1 LDSLDDFERW
11 GGDCAYV
18 FPRGYRRERWSYQ
31 RIAGVAYQFAREL
44 AARNIVKGDAVL
56 LWSPNCAE
64 WVAAFLGCALCGV
77 IAVPVDDAASPDFAQ
92 RISAQVR
99 TKLVLCPR
107 ERAAFFEKLEGGV
120 AENVPCGDGA
130 SPRPSDAKPRF
141 HTDKILTIDPVDLA
155 AAVAARPAER
165 FRPAQIQ
172 PSDPLEIV
180 FTSGTTAEPKGVV
193 LTHANVVGNLAPIQ
207 IEIKKYLKYERLVHP
222 IRFLNLLPLSH
233 VFGQFLGIFLPPLL
247 GATVV
252 FENTFNPTEVMATIR
267 RERVSVLVAVPRMI
281 ESLKQKIER
290 DLDGGFASLCGGG
303 ALPRQDGAEPRHHT
317 KFSARYAAAENQHF
331 LRRWWTFRDLR
342 RRFGWK
348 FWAIISGGAALDRET
363 EEFWH
368 RLGYAVVQGYGLTET
383 TSLISLN
390 HPFHTSRGSIGK
402 VLPGREIKLAEDGE
416 ILVRGSGVASGYW
429 NGRELQPVVREA
441 DEGWY
446 RTGDLGALDE
456 QGNLFFK
463 GRKKEVIVTPAG
475 MNIYPEDLEAALR
488 SQKEVQDCVV
498 VGLERGGNAEP
509 CAVLILR
516 DQTPDASAVSPSAVA
531 QAIVERANQTLAEYQ
546 RMRTWFVWPEEDFPR
561 SSTQKPRR
569 NVIRDAVEAALRGQ
583 APANAASPLSEL
595 LTRIT
600 GRNVQNMH
608 NLTPDATLESGLGLS
623 SLERVE
629 LLSALEDR
637 YQVDLSETKFAN
649 AATVGDLEKLLQSSR
664 SVVGRQSLVVGK
676 TPERLATD
684 DQRLTGAPRDP
695 EFQRREFH
703 SPAFHYPRWALRW
716 PTTWVRLASH
726 YLLARPAV
734 LLLGWPRVT
743 GRENLRGVSGPLL
756 VISNHVADVD
766 VGFIQFALPAR
777 IRHKLATATRGE
789 ALEILRSPGPSATVD
804 RRALDRRALDRRALD
819 RPWLRRIYDRLQWT
833 LGVALLNLFPLPRQ
847 SGFRKSFAYAGEAVD
862 RGYSVLVFPEG
873 KHTEDGKLCP
883 FRTGVGLLANNLR
896 IPILPMRIDGLFEI
910 KHAGKKYA
918 APGKIQV
925 RIGKPMQFAPETNPE
940 EIARA
945 LQKAVES
952 LAG

>member
-11 GGDCAYV
+11 GGDGDNACAYV

-31 RIAGVAYQFAREL
+31 RVAAVAYQFAREL
-44 AARNIVKGDAVL
+44 EARHIAKGDAVL

-99 TKLVLCPR
+99 TRLVLCPR
-107 ERAAFFEKLEGGV
+107 ERAPLFEKV
-120 AENVPCGDGA
+120 ASIA
-130 SPRPSDAKPRF
+130 
-141 HTDKILTIDPVDLA
+141 TIDPVDLA
-155 AAVAARPAER
+155 AAVAEHPPDR

-193 LTHANVVGNLAPIQ
+193 LTHANVVGNLAPIEA
-207 IEIKKYLKYERLVHP
+207 EIKKYLKYERLVHP
-222 IRFLNLLPLSH
+222 LRFLNLLPLSH

-290 DLDGGFASLCGGG
+290 DLDVRSDDSADGGRENFA
-303 ALPRQDGAEPRHHT
+303 
-317 KFSARYAAAENQHF
+317 KRYAAAERQHF

-342 RRFGWK
+342 RQFGWK
-348 FWAIISGGAALDRET
+348 FWAMISGGAALDRET

-402 VLPGREIKLAEDGE
+402 VLPGREIRLAEDGE

-429 NGRELQPVVREA
+429 SGRELQPVAREG

-488 SQKEVQDCVV
+488 GQKEVRDCVV

-516 DQTPDASAVSPSAVA
+516 DRTPDASAAVVPSVPSVPSNVA
-531 QAIVERANQTLAEYQ
+531 QAIVERANETLAEYQ

-600 GRNVQNMH
+600 GRPAH
-608 NLTPDATLESGLGLS
+608 NLMPDANLESGLGLS

-637 YQVDLSETKFAN
+637 YQLDLSETQFAN
-649 AATVGDLEKLLQSSR
+649 AATVGDLEKLLQGGR
-664 SVVGRQSLVVGK
+664 SVVGR
-676 TPERLATD
+676 
-684 DQRLTGAPRDP
+684 
-695 EFQRREFH
+695 
-703 SPAFHYPRWALRW
+703 
-716 PTTWVRLASH
+716 
-726 YLLARPAV
+726 
-734 LLLGWPRVT
+734 
-743 GRENLRGVSGPLL
+743 
-756 VISNHVADVD
+756 
-766 VGFIQFALPAR
+766 
-777 IRHKLATATRGE
+777 
-789 ALEILRSPGPSATVD
+789 
-804 RRALDRRALDRRALD
+804 
-819 RPWLRRIYDRLQWT
+819 
-833 LGVALLNLFPLPRQ
+833 
-847 SGFRKSFAYAGEAVD
+847 
-862 RGYSVLVFPEG
+862 
-873 KHTEDGKLCP
+873 
-883 FRTGVGLLANNLR
+883 
-896 IPILPMRIDGLFEI
+896 
-910 KHAGKKYA
+910 
-918 APGKIQV
+918 
-925 RIGKPMQFAPETNPE
+925 
-940 EIARA
+940 
-945 LQKAVES
+945 
-952 LAG
+952 

>member
-1 LDSLDDFERW
+1 VLDSLDDFERW
-11 GGDCAYV
+11 GKDDDCAYV
-18 FPRGYRRERWSYQ
+18 FPRGYRRDRWSYQ
-31 RIAGVAYQFAREL
+31 RVAGLAYQFAREL
-44 AARNIVKGDAVL
+44 EARDIAKGDAVL
-56 LWSPNCAE
+56 LWSANCAE

-77 IAVPVDDAASPDFAQ
+77 IAVPIDDAASPDFAR

-107 ERAAFFEKLEGGV
+107 ERASIFDGLAEKIV
-120 AENVPCGDGA
+120 
-130 SPRPSDAKPRF
+130 
-141 HTDKILTIDPVDLA
+141 TIDPADLE
-155 AAVAARPAER
+155 AAVAEYPAER
-165 FRPAQIQ
+165 FRPAQIR

-193 LTHANVVGNLAPIQ
+193 LTHANVVGNLAPIE
-207 IEIKKYLKYERLVHP
+207 IEIRKYLKYERLVHP

-252 FENTFNPTEVMATIR
+252 FENTFNPTEVITTIR

-281 ESLKQKIER
+281 ESLKQRIER
-290 DLDGGFASLCGGG
+290 DLDAGSGGSENFA
-303 ALPRQDGAEPRHHT
+303 
-317 KFSARYAAAENQHF
+317 ARYTAAKSQHF

-342 RRFGWK
+342 RQFGWK
-348 FWAIISGGAALDRET
+348 FWAMISGGAALDHET

-402 VLPGREIKLAEDGE
+402 VLPGREIKLADDGE

-429 NGRELQPVVREA
+429 NGRELEPVARSE

-488 SQKEVQDCVV
+488 GQKEVRDCVV

-516 DQTPDASAVSPSAVA
+516 DRDSNA
-531 QAIVERANQTLAEYQ
+531 QAVVGKAVNGEAGNKKPVDAKTIVQRANETLSEYQ
-546 RMRTWFVWPEEDFPR
+546 RMRAWFVWPEEDFPR
-561 SSTQKPRR
+561 GSTQKPRR
-569 NVIRDAVEAALRGQ
+569 NVIRDAVEAGLRGQ
-583 APANAASPLSEL
+583 STANAASPLSEL
-595 LTRIT
+595 VTRIT
-600 GRNVQNMH
+600 GRSIQNMQ
-608 NLTPDATLESGLGLS
+608 NLTPDANLESGLGLS

-637 YQVDLSETKFAN
+637 YQVDLSETEFAN
-649 AATVGDLEKLLQSSR
+649 AATVGDLEKLLQSERGAR
-664 SVVGRQSLVVGK
+664 SK
-676 TPERLATD
+676 
-684 DQRLTGAPRDP
+684 
-695 EFQRREFH
+695 FH
-703 SPAFHYPRWALRW
+703 DSGFHYPRWALRW
-716 PTTWVRLASH
+716 PTMWLRLASH
-726 YLLARPAV
+726 YLLTRPAV
-734 LLLGWPRVT
+734 VLLGWPRVT
-743 GRENLRGVSGPLL
+743 GRENLRGVRGPLL

-766 VGFIQFALPAR
+766 VGFIQTALPAR
-777 IRHKLATATRGE
+777 IRHKLATATGGE
-789 ALEILRSPGPSATVD
+789 ALEKLRSPGPD
-804 RRALDRRALDRRALD
+804 RAWFKRVYHRV
-819 RPWLRRIYDRLQWT
+819 QWT
-833 LGVALLNLFPLPRQ
+833 LGVALLNLFPLPRH

-873 KHTEDGKLCP
+873 KHTEDGELRP

-910 KHAGKKYA
+910 KNAGKKFA

-925 RIGKPMQFAPETNPE
+925 RIGKPMQFAPESDAE

-945 LQKAVES
+945 LQKAVED
-952 LAG
+952 L

>member
-1 LDSLDDFERW
+1 MRASLLDSLDDFERW
-11 GGDCAYV
+11 GRDGDEACAYV
-18 FPRGYRRERWSYQ
+18 FPRGYRHERWSYQ
-31 RIAGVAYQFAREL
+31 RVVRVAYQFAREL
-44 AARNIVKGDAVL
+44 AARNIAQGDAVL

-99 TKLVLCPR
+99 TKLVLCPS
-107 ERAAFFEKLEGGV
+107 ERAAFFEKIEGV
-120 AENVPCGDGA
+120 A
-130 SPRPSDAKPRF
+130 
-141 HTDKILTIDPVDLA
+141 IIDPVDLA
-155 AAVAARPAER
+155 AAVAEHPAER

-193 LTHANVVGNLAPIQ
+193 LTHANVVGNIAPIET
-207 IEIKKYLKYERLVHP
+207 EIRKYLKYERLVHP

-290 DLDGGFASLCGGG
+290 DLDGDF
-303 ALPRQDGAEPRHHT
+303 DGAEPRHHT
-317 KFSARYAAAENQHF
+317 SRFAARYAAAANQHF

-342 RRFGWK
+342 RQFGWK
-348 FWAIISGGAALDRET
+348 FWAMISGGAALDRET

-402 VLPGREIKLAEDGE
+402 VLPGREIKLANDGE

-429 NGRELQPVVREA
+429 SGHELQPVVRED

-488 SQKEVQDCVV
+488 SQKEVRDCVV

-516 DQTPDASAVSPSAVA
+516 DRAPDASTGIASGVPSNVASDVASDVA
-531 QAIVERANQTLAEYQ
+531 QAIVQRANETLAEYQ
-546 RMRTWFVWPEEDFPR
+546 AMRTWFVWPEEDFPR

-583 APANAASPLSEL
+583 APAGAASPLAEL
-595 LTRIT
+595 LMRIT
-600 GRNVQNMH
+600 GRKVLNVQ
-608 NLTPDATLESGLGLS
+608 NLTPDANLESGLGLS

-637 YQVDLSETKFAN
+637 YQIDLSETKFAK
-649 AATVGDLEKLLQSSR
+649 AATVGDLERLLQDGR

-716 PTTWVRLASH
+716 PTTWLRLAAH

-734 LLLGWPRVT
+734 FLMGWPRVT
-743 GRENLRGVSGPLL
+743 GRENLRGVRGPLL
-756 VISNHVADVD
+756 VISNHIAEVD

-777 IRHKLATATRGE
+777 IRRKLATATGGE
-789 ALEILRSPGPSATVD
+789 ALEILRSPSP
-804 RRALDRRALDRRALD
+804 D

-847 SGFRKSFAYAGEAVD
+847 SGFRKSFTYAGEAVD

-873 KHTEDGKLCP
+873 KHTTDGKLCP
-883 FRTGVGLLANNLR
+883 FRSGVGLLANNLR
-896 IPILPMRIDGLFEI
+896 IPILPMRIDGLFEV
-910 KHAGKKYA
+910 KNAGKKFA
-918 APGKIQV
+918 APGKIRV
-925 RIGKPMQFAPETNPE
+925 RIGKPVQFAPETDPE

-945 LQKAVES
+945 LQSAVEN
-952 LAG
+952 L

>member
-1 LDSLDDFERW
+1 VLDSLDDFERW
-11 GGDCAYV
+11 GKDDACAYV

-31 RIAGVAYQFAREL
+31 RVAGVAYQFAREL
-44 AARNIVKGDAVL
+44 EARNVANRDAVL

-77 IAVPVDDAASPDFAQ
+77 IAVPIDDAASPEFAR

-99 TKLVLCPR
+99 TRLVLCPR
-107 ERAAFFEKLEGGV
+107 ERAPLFEKVEGIV
-120 AENVPCGDGA
+120 V
-130 SPRPSDAKPRF
+130 
-141 HTDKILTIDPVDLA
+141 IDPADLA
-155 AAVAARPAER
+155 AAVAERPAER
-165 FRPAQIQ
+165 FRPVPIQ

-193 LTHANVVGNLAPIQ
+193 ITHANVIGNLVPIET
-207 IEIKKYLKYERLVHP
+207 EIGNYLKYERLVHP
-222 IRFLNLLPLSH
+222 IRLLNLLPLSH

-252 FENTFNPTEVMATIR
+252 FENTFNPTEVMTTIR

-281 ESLKQKIER
+281 ESLKQKVER
-290 DLDGGFASLCGGG
+290 DFDRGFGSSGG
-303 ALPRQDGAEPRHHT
+303 ASKNFA
-317 KFSARYAAAENQHF
+317 ARYAAAESQHF
-331 LRRWWTFRDLR
+331 LLRWWTFRDLR
-342 RRFGWK
+342 RQFGWK
-348 FWAIISGGAALDRET
+348 FWAIISGGAALDPET

-368 RLGYAVVQGYGLTET
+368 RLGYAMVQGYGLTET

-402 VLPGREIKLAEDGE
+402 VLPGREVKLAEDGE

-429 NGRELQPVVREA
+429 NGRELQPVARSE

-446 RTGDLGALDE
+446 PTGDLGALDE

-488 SQKEVQDCVV
+488 GQKEVRDCVV

-516 DQTPDASAVSPSAVA
+516 DGYSNARAGDGEAGDKKT
-531 QAIVERANQTLAEYQ
+531 IVQRANETLAEYQ
-546 RMRTWFVWPEEDFPR
+546 RMRAWFVWPEEDFPR

-583 APANAASPLSEL
+583 APANAPSPLSEL
-595 LTRIT
+595 LTRIA
-600 GRNVQNMH
+600 GRSIPNTP
-608 NLTPDATLESGLGLS
+608 NLTPDANLESGLELS

-637 YQVDLSETKFAN
+637 YQVDLSETEFAH
-649 AATVGDLEKLLQSSR
+649 AVTVGDLEKLVRGERGTR
-664 SVVGRQSLVVGK
+664 SQHHDSG
-676 TPERLATD
+676 
-684 DQRLTGAPRDP
+684 
-695 EFQRREFH
+695 
-703 SPAFHYPRWALRW
+703 FHYPRWALRW
-716 PTTWVRLASH
+716 PTTWLRLASH
-726 YLLARPAV
+726 YLLVRPAV
-734 LLLGWPRVT
+734 FLLGWPRVT
-743 GRENLRGVSGPLL
+743 GRENLRGVRGPLL

-766 VGFIQFALPAR
+766 VGLIQTALSAR
-777 IRHKLATATRGE
+777 IRHKLATATGGE
-789 ALEILRSPGPSATVD
+789 ALEELRSPSPERV
-804 RRALDRRALDRRALD
+804 
-819 RPWLRRIYDRLQWT
+819 WLRRFYDRVQWT
-833 LGVALLNLFPLPRQ
+833 LGVALLNLFPLPRE

-873 KHTEDGKLCP
+873 KLTEDGKLRP

-910 KHAGKKYA
+910 KSAGKKFA
-918 APGKIQV
+918 APGKIHV
-925 RIGKPMQFAPETNPE
+925 NLGKPMQFAPESDPK

-945 LQKAVES
+945 LKKAVED
-952 LAG
+952 L

>member
-1 LDSLDDFERW
+1 VLDSLDDFERW
-11 GGDCAYV
+11 GDDCAYV
-18 FPRGYRRERWSYQ
+18 FPRGYRHERWSYQ
-31 RIAGVAYQFAREL
+31 RVAGAAYQFAREL
-44 AARNIVKGDAVL
+44 EARKIAKGDAVL

-77 IAVPVDDAASPDFAQ
+77 IAVPVDDAASPDFAR

-99 TKLVLCPR
+99 TRLVLCPR
-107 ERAAFFEKLEGGV
+107 ERAAIFDGFDAQKTVQKLV
-120 AENVPCGDGA
+120 
-130 SPRPSDAKPRF
+130 
-141 HTDKILTIDPVDLA
+141 TIDPADLA
-155 AAVAARPAER
+155 VAIAEHSSQR

-172 PSDPLEIV
+172 PSDALEIV

-193 LTHANVVGNLAPIQ
+193 LTHANVVGNLAPIE

-247 GATVV
+247 GGTVV

-290 DLDGGFASLCGGG
+290 EVQDAGVRESFA
-303 ALPRQDGAEPRHHT
+303 
-317 KFSARYAAAENQHF
+317 ARYSAAASQHF

-342 RRFGWK
+342 RQFGWK
-348 FWAIISGGAALDRET
+348 FWAMISGGAALDRET

-402 VLPGREIKLAEDGE
+402 VLPGREIKLADDGE

-429 NGRELQPVVREA
+429 NGHELQPVA
-441 DEGWY
+441 TDEGWY
-446 RTGDLGALDE
+446 CTGDLGALDE

-488 SQKEVQDCVV
+488 GQKEVRDCVV

-516 DQTPDASAVSPSAVA
+516 DA
-531 QAIVERANQTLAEYQ
+531 QAVDVKTIVQRANETLAEYQ
-546 RMRTWFVWPEEDFPR
+546 RMRSWFVWPDEDFPR
-561 SSTQKPRR
+561 GATQKPRR
-569 NVIRDAVEAALRGQ
+569 NVIRDAVEAGLRGQ
-583 APANAASPLSEL
+583 ALANAASPLSEL

-600 GRNVQNMH
+600 GRHIQNLQ
-608 NLTPDATLESGLGLS
+608 NLTPDANLKNGLGLS

-637 YQVDLSETKFAN
+637 YQVDLSEAAFAN
-649 AATVGDLEKLLQSSR
+649 AATVGDLEKLLQGERGGHCKLYAPVWERGSAPPPHKHGSESQQR
-664 SVVGRQSLVVGK
+664 ELHSL
-676 TPERLATD
+676 
-684 DQRLTGAPRDP
+684 
-695 EFQRREFH
+695 
-703 SPAFHYPRWALRW
+703 AFHYPRWTLRW
-716 PTTWVRLASH
+716 PTTWLRLASH
-726 YLLARPAV
+726 YLLARPAMF
-734 LLLGWPRVT
+734 LLGWPRVT
-743 GRENLRGVSGPLL
+743 GRENLHGVRGPLL
-756 VISNHVADVD
+756 VVSNHVADVD
-766 VGFIQFALPAR
+766 VGFIHTALPAR
-777 IRHKLATATRGE
+777 IRHRLATATGGE
-789 ALEILRSPGPSATVD
+789 ALELLRSPGP
-804 RRALDRRALDRRALD
+804 D
-819 RPWLRRIYDRLQWT
+819 RPWFARIYARVQWV
-833 LGVALLNLFPLPRQ
+833 LGVAVLNLFPLPRQ
-847 SGFRKSFAYAGEAVD
+847 AGFRKSFAYAGEAVD

-873 KHTEDGKLCP
+873 KHTEDGKLFP

-910 KHAGKKYA
+910 KKAGKKFA
-918 APGKIQV
+918 LPGKIQV
-925 RIGKPMQFAPETNPE
+925 RIGKPLQFAPETDPE
-940 EIARA
+940 EIARL
-945 LQKAVES
+945 LQRAVEE
-952 LAG
+952 LK

>member
-1 LDSLDDFERW
+1 VLDSLDDFERW
-11 GGDCAYV
+11 GDDCAYV
-18 FPRGYRRERWSYQ
+18 FPRGYRRERWSY
-31 RIAGVAYQFAREL
+31 RRVAGTAYQFAHEL
-44 AARNIVKGDAVL
+44 EARNIGKGDAVL

-77 IAVPVDDAASPDFAQ
+77 IAVPIDDAASPDFAC
-92 RISAQVR
+92 RIRAQVR

-107 ERAAFFEKLEGGV
+107 ARASVFEKTNEQTNEQTNVEQIEGV
-120 AENVPCGDGA
+120 A
-130 SPRPSDAKPRF
+130 
-141 HTDKILTIDPVDLA
+141 TIDPADLA
-155 AAVAARPAER
+155 AAVAERPAGR
-165 FRPAQIQ
+165 FRLRSTQIQ

-193 LTHANVVGNLAPIQ
+193 LTHANVVGNLAPIEA
-207 IEIKKYLKYERLVHP
+207 EIKKYLKYERLVHP

-247 GATVV
+247 GGTVV

-290 DLDGGFASLCGGG
+290 DLDLASSCGGG
-303 ALPRQDGAEPRHHT
+303 AEPALREAEGPRQDGAEPCHHT
-317 KFSARYAAAENQHF
+317 SLGRNNFAARFDAAKDQHF
-331 LRRWWTFRDLR
+331 LRRWWTFRDVR
-342 RRFGWK
+342 RQFGWK
-348 FWAIISGGAALDRET
+348 FWAMISGGAALDRGA

-390 HPFHTSRGSIGK
+390 HPFHTNRGSIGK
-402 VLPGREIKLAEDGE
+402 VLPGREIKLADDGE

-429 NGRELQPVVREA
+429 NGRELQPVTGE
-441 DEGWY
+441 EGWY

-488 SQKEVQDCVV
+488 QQEEVRDCVV

-516 DQTPDASAVSPSAVA
+516 DRTPDAAGGATA
-531 QAIVERANQTLAEYQ
+531 QAIVMQDVVQDIVHRANEALAEYQ
-546 RMRTWFVWPEEDFPR
+546 RMRAWFVWPDEDFPR

-569 NVIRDAVEAALRGQ
+569 NVIRDAVEAGLRGQ
-583 APANAASPLSEL
+583 APANVASPLAEL

-600 GRNVQNMH
+600 GRSIQNMQ
-608 NLTPDATLESGLGLS
+608 NLMPDANLESGLGLS
-623 SLERVE
+623 SLDRVE

-637 YQVDLSETKFAN
+637 YQVDLNETNFAN
-649 AATVGDLEKLLQSSR
+649 AATVGDLEKLLQDER
-664 SVVGRQSLVVGK
+664 SGGGK
-676 TPERLATD
+676 HDPALRPRRLY
-684 DQRLTGAPRDP
+684 
-695 EFQRREFH
+695 
-703 SPAFHYPRWALRW
+703 SPAFHYPRWTLRW
-716 PTTWVRLASH
+716 PTTWLRLASH

-734 LLLGWPRVT
+734 FLLGWPRVT
-743 GRENLRGVSGPLL
+743 GIENLRGVRGPLL
-756 VISNHVADVD
+756 VVSNHIADVD
-766 VGFIQFALPAR
+766 VGFIQTALPAR
-777 IRHKLATATRGE
+777 LRHKLATATGGE
-789 ALEILRSPGPSATVD
+789 ALELLRSPAPD
-804 RRALDRRALDRRALD
+804 RA
-819 RPWLRRIYDRLQWT
+819 WFRRIYDRLQWT

-873 KHTEDGKLCP
+873 KHTTDGKLCP

-896 IPILPMRIDGLFEI
+896 IPILPMRIDGLFEV
-910 KHAGKKYA
+910 KNAGKKFT
-918 APGKIQV
+918 APGRICV
-925 RIGKPMQFAPETNPE
+925 RIGRSMQFAPESDPK

-945 LQKAVES
+945 LQKAIED
-952 LAG
+952 L